1 MYRNRNK
8 VVYVIN
14 SLNPGGAEMGLE
26 LLLDNGLF
34 YDTDLHIICL
44 SRSHSDLEDRIFK
57 KNKRGVIFLNDTPV
71 NNKKLLQYAFQ
82 LHKQILKVKPSVVIT
97 SLSQSVLAI
106 RIIKAFHRFQ
116 HITFEHNTQFKN
128 RSAWHLLKLTDR
140 LSDKFWCDSIAMQK
154 ALLAR
159 APGVKNLIVPLFYVN
174 DMAPVKQDYVARE
187 PFKLMA
193 VGRLMAQ
200 KNYPLLIQIVRALH
214 ERGLEIAL
222 DIFGEGE
229 LASKLR
235 AETQAR
241 GLTDVVTFRGFV
253 RDWQSEANHYDAY
266 ILMSDFEGLSIA
278 TLEAMSVGLPCIV
291 KPVGELENYISDRNN
306 GLKVLTLEDAVNA
319 IYELIND
326 AELRNFLGN
335 NAKSYVAAHYSENSF
350 QALIEQAKRTL
361 E

>member
-1 MYRNRNK
+1 MMYRKGNK

-14 SLNPGGAEMGLE
+14 ALNPGGAEMGLE

-34 YDTDLHIICL
+34 DDTDLHIICL
-44 SRSHSDLEDRIFK
+44 SRSHSDLEERIV
-57 KNKRGVIFLNDTPV
+57 NKSKQAVIFLSDTPV
-71 NNKKLLQYAFQ
+71 NNKKLFYYALK
-82 LHKQILKVKPSVVIT
+82 LHKYLQQLKPSVVIT

-106 RIIKAFHRFQ
+106 RMIKAFHHFQ

-140 LSDKFWCDSIAMQK
+140 LSDRFWCDSVATQK

-159 APGVKNLIVPLFYVN
+159 APGVENQIVPLFYVN
-174 DMAPVKQDYVARE
+174 DTAAVKNGYVAGE
-187 PFKLMA
+187 PFRLMA

-200 KNYPLLIQIVRALH
+200 KNYPLLIQVVKALH
-214 ERGLEIAL
+214 EQGVSIAL

-229 LASKLR
+229 LAAELR
-235 AETQAR
+235 AQAQ
-241 GLTDVVTFRGFV
+241 GLTTVVTFRGFV
-253 RDWQSEANHYDAY
+253 RDWQSEAHHYDAY
-266 ILMSDFEGLSIA
+266 ILLSDFEGLSIA

-291 KPVGELENYISDRNN
+291 KPVGELENYIVDRVN
-306 GLKVLTLEDAVNA
+306 GLRVHTREDAVNA
-319 IYELIND
+319 VSELLND
-326 AELRNFLGN
+326 ADLRMTLGS
-335 NAKSYVAAHYSENSF
+335 NAKSYVATHYAENAF